1 MKTFTK
7 EEMEL
12 AITELEKVWKYEK
25 ARFNF
30 MRQAFPFTEK
40 ELKDIDSQEISY
52 GINLGTLR
60 ELFQDK
66 WYSQA

>member
-7 EEMEL
+7 EEMDL
-12 AITELEKVWKYEK
+12 AIIELEKVWKYEK
-25 ARFNF
+25 ARYSFI
-30 MRQAFPFTEK
+30 RQAFPFTYNEM
-40 ELKDIDSQEISY
+40 KDIDSQEISY

-66 WYSQA
+66 